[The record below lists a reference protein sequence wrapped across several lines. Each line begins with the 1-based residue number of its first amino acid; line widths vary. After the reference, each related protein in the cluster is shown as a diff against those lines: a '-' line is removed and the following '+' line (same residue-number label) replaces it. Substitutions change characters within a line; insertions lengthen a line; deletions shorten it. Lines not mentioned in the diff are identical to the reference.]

1 MNSASFFYICTMRKV
16 LSVLCLC
23 ALAFAAE
30 PTDLDSLFR
39 GKEYKPVLNASLRDS
54 SANESAVPGKA
65 SAKESKS
72 DGYYMLQFE
81 SVADFDAA
89 QRRRA
94 QLSASTGYAVQ
105 VVFDA
110 PFYKL
115 RGGGWAN
122 KKTAEDKARE
132 LSAYNIAAFVV
143 KVK

>member
-1 MNSASFFYICTMRKV
+1 MRKIIAV
-16 LSVLCLC
+16 ALLS
-23 ALAFAAE
+23 AMAWASG

-39 GKEYKPVLNASLRDS
+39 GKEYKPALSSALRDS
-54 SANESAVPGKA
+54 SMNESAVPGK
-65 SAKESKS
+65 SNAKASKS

-94 QLSASTGYAVQ
+94 QLSASTGYAIQ

-115 RGGGWAN
+115 RGGGWTT
-122 KKTAEDKARE
+122 KKAAEDKARE
-132 LSAYNIAAFVV
+132 LSAYNINAFVV

>member
-1 MNSASFFYICTMRKV
+1 MS
-16 LSVLCLC
+16 LC
-23 ALAFAAE
+23 AAATFAAE

-39 GKEYKPVLNASLRDS
+39 GKEYKPALNASLRDS
-54 SANESAVPGKA
+54 ATREAAVPGK
-65 SAKESKS
+65 SNAKAAKS

-94 QLSASTGYAVQ
+94 QLSASTGYAIQ

-115 RGGGWAN
+115 RGGGWGS
-122 KKTAEDKARE
+122 KKAAEDKARE
-132 LSAYNIAAFVV
+132 LSAYNINAFVV